1 MSVFRVEK
9 TKGYSY
15 PVPFLQAG
23 RESSRRF
30 LQQKASRDKTKQTSI
45 HPIVTC
51 HTYSMAAFGCLVLH
65 QYPCAAD

>member
-45 HPIVTC
+45 HPI
-51 HTYSMAAFGCLVLH
+51 L
-65 QYPCAAD
+65 